1 MVQSGA
7 NNEECTVTTPA
18 IPEPTPIPPRRS
30 SLHDADLDGLSIQ
43 RPESREGHSF
53 RRGWRW
59 GWLVLLILIGAAAVA
74 WETGLVRL
82 AVTVEVV
89 PVVRMPSSGSAGLA
103 ATGYV
108 VAQRQASIASKGT
121 GRLEFLDVKVG
132 DRVKE
137 GQVIA
142 RLEHTDMD
150 ALRQQALAKLAVA
163 RAQLA
168 SAKPELQEATLHFDR
183 MKSLLE
189 QSFAT
194 QSEYDMA
201 SARLRRAAAAVK
213 SAEAAVG
220 AAEAER
226 QSAEVQVESTNIRA
240 PFDGT
245 VVKKF
250 AEVGEVV
257 APMAASTLSRG
268 SVVAIADMS
277 SVMVDT
283 EVSESMIQRVQAGQ
297 PAEIQLDSVPDHRYR
312 GEVAQ
317 VMPIADRA
325 KGTVMTRVRF
335 VELDDRVRPEL
346 SAKVTFGALP
356 GAPVPVDEWGVPSS
370 AVVTREGRLVVLLV
384 RDGRVVETAVQAGA
398 PVAATTPVR
407 GSLFPTDEVIV
418 APAAD
423 LRSGAAVT
431 VQRRA
436 S

>member
-1 MVQSGA
+1 M
-7 NNEECTVTTPA
+7 TTPVT
-18 IPEPTPIPPRRS
+18 PEPIPPRRPN
-30 SLHDADLDGLSIQ
+30 LHDADLDGLSIPRTAAHEP
-43 RPESREGHSF
+43 RPS
-53 RRGWRW
+53 RRGRGG
-59 GWLVLLILIGAAAVA
+59 GWLLLLVLIGAAGVA
-74 WETGLVRL
+74 WNTGLIRSGVS
-82 AVTVEVV
+82 VEVA
-89 PVVRMPSSGSAGLA
+89 PVVRMPSGGSSGLA
-103 ATGYV
+103 STGYV

-150 ALRQQALAKLAVA
+150 ALRQQALAKLDVA

-168 SAKPELQEATLHFDR
+168 SAKPEFQEATLHFDR
-183 MKSLLE
+183 MKALLE

-297 PAEIQLDSVPDHRYR
+297 PAEILLDSVPDHRYR

-346 SAKVTFGALP
+346 SAKVIFGALP
-356 GAPVPVDEWGVPSS
+356 GAPAPVAEWGVPSS
-370 AVVTREGRLVVLLV
+370 AVVTREGHPVVLLV
-384 RDGRVVETAVQAGA
+384 RDGRVVETTVQAGA

-407 GSLFPTDEVIV
+407 GSLSQSDEVIV

>member
-1 MVQSGA
+1 MTTS
-7 NNEECTVTTPA
+7 VT
-18 IPEPTPIPPRRS
+18 PEPTPIPPRRS
-30 SLHDADLDGLSIQ
+30 SLHDADLDGLSIPRTATHEP
-43 RPESREGHSF
+43 RPSSRG
-53 RRGWRW
+53 RRW
-59 GWLVLLILIGAAAVA
+59 GWLLLLLLIGAAGVA
-74 WETGLVRL
+74 WNTGLIRSGVS
-82 AVTVEVV
+82 VEVS
-89 PVVRMPSSGSAGLA
+89 PVVRLSSGGSAGLA
-103 ATGYV
+103 STGYV

-168 SAKPELQEATLHFDR
+168 SAKPEFQEATLHFDR

-194 QSEYDMA
+194 QSEFDMA

-356 GAPVPVDEWGVPSS
+356 GAPAPVDEWGVPSS
-370 AVVTREGRLVVLLV
+370 AVVTREGRPVVLLV

-398 PVAATTPVR
+398 SVAATTPVR
-407 GSLFPTDEVIV
+407 GVLSQSDEVIV
-418 APAAD
+418 APTAD